1 MTTTTIATPVIS
13 VGAVSAK
20 LLDIVNVIKES
31 GVLHDDHCAGRSV
44 AYSAIRKFGIAYH
57 PEYGLCLVAV
67 HHFAQSLNRIVVR
80 DGKAYITTSDVGGT
94 FRADLHNHDWDAT
107 LISMMTG
114 RFSNLVSMFDPL

>member
-1 MTTTTIATPVIS
+1 MTTTTIAATVNTT
-13 VGAVSAK
+13 GAVSAK
-20 LLDIVNVIKES
+20 LLDIVNVIKET
-31 GVLHDDHCAGRSV
+31 GVLYDDHNSSRSV
-44 AYSAIRKFGIAYH
+44 PYSAIRKFGIAYH

-94 FRADLHNHDWDAT
+94 FRADLHNHDWDAA

-114 RFSNLVSMFDPL
+114 RYSNLVSMFDPL